1 MSFIGGSKETFEFTL
16 TPLGKRTLAQNGLVS
31 EKLYYTFFD
40 DEVIYTLNAYPNL
53 IPDINGIENKISDTI
68 NFKYNLK

>member
-1 MSFIGGSKETFEFTL
+1 MAFVKEDIKFVLTPSGIKTL
-16 TPLGKRTLAQNGLVS
+16 TQKGLVG

-53 IPDINGIENKISDTI
+53 IPDINGSENKISDTAI
-68 NFKYNLK
+68 RSRYNLE

>member
-1 MSFIGGSKETFEFTL
+1 MAFVEGDTLKFVLTPHGKKTL
-16 TPLGKRTLAQNGLVS
+16 TQNGLVGK
-31 EKLYYTFFD
+31 KLYYTFFD